1 MASVDQREENM
12 PRVIE
17 AAIWC
22 FENIGIEKTTRVLI
36 AKQAGVTVRSLQ
48 RYFGTLENLIVEAI
62 GVYMQRYSN
71 SLHSE
76 LNQLV
81 ESNANG
87 YEQLIAFLRN
97 HLNYYRPDMPASLV
111 VHEMELY
118 FLKHDIPLTLLYQK
132 IFNSK
137 TQRSVMGELFQKG
150 LDDGSIK
157 KRPDIEVIYAYLVTT
172 FPGMIIRISMM
183 GAAYKHV
190 PTTVTTEMIFDKYI
204 EILDSLIK
212 A

>member
-1 MASVDQREENM
+1 MAAVDQREENM

-22 FENIGIEKTTRVLI
+22 FENVGIEKTTRVLI
-36 AKQAGVTVRSLQ
+36 AKKAGVTVRSIQ

-62 GVYMQRYSN
+62 GVYMQRYN
-71 SLHSE
+71 NCLKAE
-76 LNQLV
+76 LNRLA

-97 HLNYYRPDMPASLV
+97 HLNYYRPDMPKSLV

-118 FLKHDIPLTLLYQK
+118 FLKHDIPLTVLYQK
-132 IFNSK
+132 VFNNK
-137 TQRSVMGELFQKG
+137 TQRSVIGELFKKG

-157 KRPDIEVIYAYLVTT
+157 KHSDIEVIYAYLVTT
-172 FPGMIIRISMM
+172 FPGMLIRISMM
-183 GAAYKHV
+183 GAGFKHV
-190 PTTVTTEMIFDKYI
+190 PTNVTTEMIFDKYI
-204 EILDSLIK
+204 EILGSLIK